1 VLLLLLFKTPFYQ
14 KKKELQSQV
23 HVCCDSRAVGV
34 VGACSGWPMSHETVD
49 LLLKKKYKKQFVHV
63 ALSSDELKHT
73 VPLIVVAL
81 SLA

>member
-1 VLLLLLFKTPFYQ
+1 
-14 KKKELQSQV
+14 
-23 HVCCDSRAVGV
+23 
-34 VGACSGWPMSHETVD
+34 MSHETVD

-81 SLA
+81 SLAWLQNL